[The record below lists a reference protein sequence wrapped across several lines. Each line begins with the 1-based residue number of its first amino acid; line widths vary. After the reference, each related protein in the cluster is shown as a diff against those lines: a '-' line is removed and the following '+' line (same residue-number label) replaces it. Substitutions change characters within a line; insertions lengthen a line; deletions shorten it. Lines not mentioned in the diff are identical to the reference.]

1 MMLRKKVVIQA
12 PRRVVVL
19 GEELLPPEPHEVLV
33 DTLYSAV
40 SAGTEMLAYRG
51 EMPPE
56 ISADATISGLQKPF
70 GYPIAYGYAAVGRV
84 SSVGASVKGFSPGEL
99 VFGFREHC
107 SAFCAPASSL
117 LKVPDGID
125 PKNACMLPSVETAV
139 SIATDA
145 TLLPGESAVVVG
157 QGAIGLLT
165 VAVLKLLHPFSVVV
179 GVELSEARRRLS
191 VTCANADACFG
202 AEAGLNSLA
211 FVPHFD
217 PAGADVAID
226 TSGAAAGLDTAIR
239 LTRDAGA
246 GRARE
251 LVWLEG
257 RVVERARRPI
267 SQKPCV
273 DRRQPGELD
282 PAEYF
287 REMDETAEVRACV
300 EGVEDAQAGREV
312 SRHRRAR
319 LASAG
324 LVCRNRPGRARPGDP
339 GVQVGT

>member
-217 PAGADVAID
+217 PAGTDVAID

-239 LTRDAGA
+239 LTRDAG
-246 GRARE
+246 
-251 LVWLEG
+251 
-257 RVVERARRPI
+257 RVVLASWFGSKAVSLHALGGRFHRSHVSIVASQVSSIPPSISGRWTKQRRF
-267 SQKPCV
+267 
-273 DRRQPGELD
+273 ELAWRVLKTLK
-282 PAEYF
+282 PAERF
-287 REMDETAEVRACV
+287 PVTVV
-300 EGVEDAQAGREV
+300 HV
-312 SRHRRAR
+312 SRAPVLFAEIDRGEH
-319 LASAG
+319 
-324 LVCRNRPGRARPGDP
+324 
-339 GVQVGT
+339 VQAILEYR